1 MLRITKSFERICGEY
16 DMVMLDTSVCRRIV
30 KYNKR
35 ENEIL
40 ERFGYRK
47 RVPYENQQENITY
60 ICEMTETMARHPNV
74 CTVKGVVEEINR
86 GLSIL
91 GNTLGSKKHG
101 RRRKIKT
108 YISAVKGLRNILK
121 DRIISFP
128 DEELVNLDILEN
140 EMDYFKEVYGISN
153 VDFEILFNSVNAA
166 TYRGDTAL
174 ISNDVPLLDAALN
187 ISVYPEET
195 LLPIGAM
202 PLKYKFKPHTS
213 LRRNYFAVYYHR
225 VAVQPIRTID

>member
-1 MLRITKSFERICGEY
+1 MKESFERICNEY
-16 DMVMLDTSVCRRIV
+16 DVVMLDTSVCRKTG

-35 ENEIL
+35 EKEIL

-47 RVPYENQQENITY
+47 RVSCGSLQEDLRY
-60 ICEMTETMARHPNV
+60 VCEMTGLAAEYPNV
-74 CTVKGVVEEINR
+74 CTVKGVIEEINK
-86 GLSIL
+86 GLSVL
-91 GNTLGSKKHG
+91 GKMLGSKRHG
-101 RRRKIKT
+101 RKRKIKT

-121 DRIISFP
+121 ERIISFP

-140 EMDYFKEVYGISN
+140 EMDYLKELYGISN

-174 ISNDVPLLDAALN
+174 ISNDVPLLNAALD
-187 ISVYPEET
+187 ISVDPEKT